1 MKIYTFTITGFH
13 CGSCAKISEV
23 MLRKIQGV
31 ENVFIDATTGNARVA
46 SQSDILPER
55 LAEPIEKLGYH
66 VTNISYETLS

>member
-23 MLRKIQGV
+23 MLRKVKGV
-31 ENVFIDATTGNARVA
+31 MDVFINTASGDTRVT
-46 SQSDILPER
+46 SQFNILPER